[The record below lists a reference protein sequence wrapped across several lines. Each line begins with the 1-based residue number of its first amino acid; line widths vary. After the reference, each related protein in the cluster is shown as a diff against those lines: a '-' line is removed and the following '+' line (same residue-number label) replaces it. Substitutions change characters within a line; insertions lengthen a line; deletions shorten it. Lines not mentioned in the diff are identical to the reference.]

1 LRWVEF
7 IAILVALSRLCNHA
21 HRKIAQQRSSKMSK
35 PLRAAVAAACVLFAA
50 CSCLAAAPARSATHA
65 SKRIIVF
72 VWDGMRPDSV
82 SETDTPHLAALA
94 KSGTFFADNHSSYP
108 TFTMMNAAAFA
119 TGAYS
124 GHSGFFGNAIYRP
137 GAPARNAGGE
147 EEDFNDPMFLE
158 DYGVLKQ
165 LDANEDNHLF
175 LIGTLFQAAQRAGLV
190 TAAIG
195 KSGPAFL
202 QDYKNGSV
210 VTDEKAVFP
219 LAFARELGAAHIPM
233 PVTAPFAY
241 RNGEL
246 RLAEDNGDPT
256 FNPRPAV
263 LADGFT
269 QNPDDRSGSPPAAA
283 NKYLMSVFLDYV
295 LPKKRPDLS
304 IVWLRNPDSTEHAYG
319 VGSPNYHTALQ
330 AQDALLGQLQDKL
343 AELGMAKD
351 TDLIVVS
358 DHGHSNVS
366 GPLDLFPPRLVTDR
380 AMGAIDR
387 EHGYSVSGNIR
398 LAHEMSMAGIRAY
411 DGAGCMFDP
420 VMSGIK
426 ADGSPLHPAK
436 TASGDACGRL
446 KNYTSPQ
453 YELLHP
459 FLPREAFVV
468 VSNGG
473 SDYLYQPDHDPERI
487 RIAVRFLQSH
497 EEYGAIFVDE
507 RYGDIPGTL
516 PLSRVRLENME
527 GRNPDIVVGYSF
539 DENAVIQGMPG
550 IEFEGVAGSSNHGMH
565 GSFSP
570 RDVHNTLLAAGPD
583 FVEHYTDTLPSGN
596 VDVAPTIAKILGLDL
611 PQADGRP
618 LLEALRG
625 RAHAEASAYAVKP
638 QTVSPKTAASGLT
651 IVSPLGTATD
661 RTSYSFDLRIKELR
675 YRDKSYTYFD
685 SAKAVRK

>member
-1 LRWVEF
+1 MPKFLP
-7 IAILVALSRLCNHA
+7 ATLAALLTLLVACSSNPSASARAPVAHAA
-21 HRKIAQQRSSKMSK
+21 HR
-35 PLRAAVAAACVLFAA
+35 V
-50 CSCLAAAPARSATHA
+50 
-65 SKRIIVF
+65 IVF
-72 VWDGMRPDSV
+72 VWDGMRPDSI

-94 KSGTFFADNHSSYP
+94 KRGAFFADNHSSYP

-119 TGAYS
+119 TGSFS

-137 GAPARNAGGE
+137 GMPARSAGGDE
-147 EEDFNDPMFLE
+147 VDFNDPVFLE

-165 LDANEDNHLF
+165 LDTNEDRHLF
-175 LIGTLFQAAQRAGLV
+175 LIGTLFQAAQKAGLV
-190 TAAIG
+190 TASIG

-202 QDYKNGSV
+202 QDYKNGSLV
-210 VTDEKAVFP
+210 LDEKAAFP
-219 LAFARELGAAHIPM
+219 LAFAKELQAAHIAL

-246 RLAEDNGDPT
+246 HLADNNGDPT
-256 FNPRPAV
+256 FGARAAV
-263 LADGFT
+263 LADGVT

-283 NKYLMSVFLDYV
+283 NQYLMSVFLDYV
-295 LPKKRPDLS
+295 LPNKKPDIS
-304 IVWLRNPDSTEHAYG
+304 VVWLRNPDSTEHAYG

-330 AQDALLGQLQDKL
+330 AQDELLGKLQDKL
-343 AELGMAKD
+343 AELHMDAD

-366 GPLDLFPPRLVTDR
+366 GPLDLFPPRIV
-380 AMGAIDR
+380 ANGKMGQIDR

-398 LAHEMSMAGIRAY
+398 LAHAMSMAGIRAY
-411 DGAGCMFDP
+411 DGAGCLYDP
-420 VMSGIK
+420 VMSGVK
-426 ADGSPLHPAK
+426 ADGSQLHPNQ

-446 KNYTSPQ
+446 KSFTSPA

-468 VSNGG
+468 VANGG
-473 SDYLYQPDHDPERI
+473 SDYLYQPDRDPERI
-487 RIAVRFLQSH
+487 RMAVHFLQSH

-516 PLSRVRLENME
+516 PLSRVRLENTE

-539 DENAVIQGMPG
+539 DENAMIQGMPG
-550 IEFEGVAGSSNHGMH
+550 IEFEGVSSSSNHGMH

-570 RDVHNTLLAAGPD
+570 RDVHNTLLASGPD
-583 FVEHYTDTLPSGN
+583 FAEHYTDMLPSGN
-596 VDVAPTIAKILGLDL
+596 VDVAPTIAKILGIEL

-625 RAHAEASAYAVKP
+625 GAHVDAHAYAVKP
-638 QTVSPKTAASGLT
+638 QTIHPAHPATGLSIQSPIGAATG
-651 IVSPLGTATD
+651 A
-661 RTSYSFDLRIKELR
+661 TSYSFDLQIKELR
-675 YRDKSYTYFD
+675 YGDKTYTYFD

>member
-1 LRWVEF
+1 MPKFLP
-7 IAILVALSRLCNHA
+7 AALVALLT
-21 HRKIAQQRSSKMSK
+21 
-35 PLRAAVAAACVLFAA
+35 LLAA
-50 CSCLAAAPARSATHA
+50 CSSNPSARAQAPAAHA
-65 SKRIIVF
+65 GHRVIVF
-72 VWDGMRPDSV
+72 VWDGMRPDSI

-94 KSGTFFADNHSSYP
+94 KRGTFFADNHSSYP

-119 TGAYS
+119 TGSFS

-137 GAPARNAGGE
+137 GAPARSAHGDE
-147 EEDFNDPMFLE
+147 VDFNDPIFLE
-158 DYGVLKQ
+158 DYGILKQ
-165 LDANEDNHLF
+165 LDANEDKHLF
-175 LIGTLFQAAQRAGLV
+175 LIGTLFQAAQKAGLV

-210 VTDEKAVFP
+210 VLDERAAFP
-219 LAFARELGAAHIPM
+219 LNFAKELQAAHIALPI
-233 PVTAPFAY
+233 TAPFAY

-246 RLAEDNGDPT
+246 QLAEDNGDPT

-295 LPKKRPDLS
+295 LPKKKPDIS
-304 IVWLRNPDSTEHAYG
+304 VVWLRNPDSTEHAYG
-319 VGSPNYHTALQ
+319 VGSPNYHIALK
-330 AQDALLGQLQDKL
+330 AQDELLGKLQDKL
-343 AELGMAKD
+343 GELHMDAD

-358 DHGHSNVS
+358 DHGHSSVS
-366 GPLDLFPPRLVTDR
+366 GPLALFPLRKVENGK
-380 AMGAIDR
+380 MGQIDR

-398 LAHEMSMAGIRAY
+398 LAHELSMAGIRAY
-411 DGAGCMFDP
+411 DGAGCMYDP

-426 ADGSPLHPAK
+426 SDGSPLHPLK
-436 TASGDACGRL
+436 TASGDACGHL
-446 KNYTSPQ
+446 KDYTSPA

-459 FLPREAFVV
+459 FMPRETFVV
-468 VSNGG
+468 VANGG

-487 RIAVRFLQSH
+487 RMAVHFLQSH

-516 PLSRVRLENME
+516 PLSRVRLENTE

-550 IEFEGVAGSSNHGMH
+550 IEFEGVSSSSNHGMH

-570 RDVHNTLLAAGPD
+570 RDVHNTLLASGPD
-583 FVEHYTDTLPSGN
+583 FAESYTDPLPSGN
-596 VDVAPTIAKILGLDL
+596 VDVAPTIAKILGLEL

-625 RAHAEASAYAVKP
+625 RAHVDAHAYEVKP
-638 QTVSPKTAASGLT
+638 QTINPAKPATGLSIQSPVGASTG
-651 IVSPLGTATD
+651 ATNY
-661 RTSYSFDLRIKELR
+661 TFDLQIKELR
-675 YRDKSYTYFD
+675 YGNQTYTYFD
-685 SAKAVRK
+685 SAKALRK

>member
-1 LRWVEF
+1 MPRLF
-7 IAILVALSRLCNHA
+7 LSSIAALLVACSA
-21 HRKIAQQRSSKMSK
+21 A
-35 PLRAAVAAACVLFAA
+35 PLVPTQTQAAA
-50 CSCLAAAPARSATHA
+50 HA
-65 SKRIIVF
+65 SRRVIVF
-72 VWDGMRPDSV
+72 VWDGMRPDSI
-82 SETDTPHLAALA
+82 SEADTPHLASLA
-94 KSGTFFADNHSSYP
+94 KRGTAFADNHSSYP

-119 TGAYS
+119 TGSFS

-137 GAPARNAGGE
+137 GAPARSAGGDE
-147 EEDFNDPMFLE
+147 VDFNDPVFLE
-158 DYGVLKQ
+158 DYGILKK
-165 LDANEDNHLF
+165 LDENEDRHLF
-175 LIGTLFQAAQRAGLV
+175 LIGTLFQAAQKAGLV
-190 TAAIG
+190 TAAVG

-202 QDYKNGSV
+202 QDHKNGSV
-210 VTDEKAVFP
+210 VLDERAAFP
-219 LAFARELGAAHIPM
+219 LAFAKELQAAHIALPT
-233 PVTAPFAY
+233 TAPFAY

-246 RLAEDNGDPT
+246 RLTDDNGDPT
-256 FNPRPAV
+256 FGPRAAV

-283 NKYLMSVFLDYV
+283 NKYLMSVYLDYI
-295 LPKKRPDLS
+295 LPQKRPDIS
-304 IVWLRNPDSTEHAYG
+304 VVWLRNPDSTEHAYG

-330 AQDALLGQLQDKL
+330 VQDALLGKLQDKL
-343 AELGMAKD
+343 AELHMDSD

-366 GPLDLFPPRLVTDR
+366 GPLDLFPLRKVENGK
-380 AMGAIDR
+380 MGQIDR

-398 LAHEMSMAGIRAY
+398 LAHELSMAGIRAY
-411 DGAGCMFDP
+411 DGAGCMYDP

-426 ADGSPLHPAK
+426 ADNKQLHPDK
-436 TASGDACGRL
+436 PKGGDACADLRARS
-446 KNYTSPQ
+446 YTSPA

-459 FLPREAFVV
+459 FLPREALVV
-468 VSNGG
+468 VANGG

-487 RIAVRFLQSH
+487 RMAVRFLQSH

-527 GRNPDIVVGYSF
+527 GRNPDIVVGYAF

-550 IEFEGVAGSSNHGMH
+550 IEFEGVSSSSNHGMH

-570 RDVHNTLLAAGPD
+570 RDVHNTLLASGPD
-583 FVEHYTDTLPSGN
+583 FAERYTDTLPSGN
-596 VDVAPTIAKILGLDL
+596 VDVAPTIAKIFGLDL

-625 RAHAEASAYAVKP
+625 RSHVDAGAYAIKP
-638 QTVSPKTAASGLT
+638 QTITPTTPATGLSIQSP
-651 IVSPLGTATD
+651 VGTATGA
-661 RTSYSFDLRIKELR
+661 TNYSFDLRIKELR
-675 YRDKSYTYFD
+675 YGGKAWTYFD